1 VAQNGHALRHASAA
15 LQADRD
21 FVLAAVAQNGDALKF
36 ASAALQAD
44 LAAGRQPLPDP
55 PAVASAAAAASSA
68 AVLAAS
74 PAPPPSSAPATA
86 SSAAPPAH
94 RGAASSAQSASVI
107 AKLKAENAGLRAQ
120 LPLPRKVI
128 DLTNDAPAT
137 KRHKPNKAPSAL
149 ALVVEINDMARKRI
163 ATVKHESASAAAAAA
178 DKLED
183 EKDKAL
189 CALCEVQP
197 RSVVCTPCNHFAMCG
212 ACADDPRATV
222 NGCPICRIPI
232 ASLLRGVIVS

>member
-1 VAQNGHALRHASAA
+1 M
-15 LQADRD
+15 
-21 FVLAAVAQNGDALKF
+21 
-36 ASAALQAD
+36 
-44 LAAGRQPLPDP
+44 
-55 PAVASAAAAASSA
+55 
-68 AVLAAS
+68 
-74 PAPPPSSAPATA
+74 
-86 SSAAPPAH
+86 
-94 RGAASSAQSASVI
+94 I
-107 AKLKAENAGLRAQ
+107 AKLKAENAALRAQ
-120 LPLPRKVI
+120 LPPPRKVI
-128 DLTNDAPAT
+128 DLTNDAPAP

-149 ALVVEINDMARKRI
+149 ALAVEINDAARKRI

-232 ASLLRGVIVS
+232 ASLLRGIIVS